1 MAKEKLVLTEQSNE
15 QLLAQL
21 GSMEHEYHQL
31 KFDHTIR
38 GLSNP
43 MEIRDLRRNI
53 ARVNT
58 EMRRRELA
66 TATPEALAMRSKLRL
81 RRRRK

>member
-21 GSMEHEYHQL
+21 GSMESEYHQL
-31 KFDHTIR
+31 KFDHSIR
-38 GLSNP
+38 GLGNP
-43 MEIRDLRRNI
+43 LELRDLRRNI
-53 ARVNT
+53 ARVHT
-58 EMRRRELA
+58 EIRRRELA
-66 TATPEALAMRSKLRL
+66 QMSPESIAMRSKLRL